1 MYILGPTKIRFNIR
15 GWVSLVIYLIVSGC
29 VLGPEAWSKLDHLK
43 LRASKASQQFIQYAF
58 GSHSYVD
65 KYGRF
70 CESWYPSYSLR
81 LLSRSWSSSQL
92 DHLNKHPKP
101 PNNSYSVY
109 LCPTRIGLNMEG
121 CVSLVIYFIVSGCCL
136 GPEAWFQLDHLKCR
150 ASKASQQF
158 IQYIFSVPPR

>member
-1 MYILGPTKIRFNIR
+1 M
-15 GWVSLVIYLIVSGC
+15 SLVIYLLVYGC
-29 VLGPEAWSKLDHLK
+29 CLGPKAWSQLDRLK

-92 DHLNKHPKP
+92 DHLNKNPKP

-121 CVSLVIYFIVSGCCL
+121 YVSLVINFIVSSYCI
-136 GPEAWFQLDHLKCR
+136 GPKTSSQLDLLKLM

-158 IQYIFSVPPR
+158 TQCVFWIPYR